1 MKIGANDVPSL
12 AIYSS
17 ESKDG
22 NADSARRIP
31 GLTLVRIL
39 TKFAV
44 LVALILVSAGFV
56 GWLYNYSTVR
66 HCRFPCATERQ
77 LLNDE
82 FGFTQMT

>member
-1 MKIGANDVPSL
+1 M
-12 AIYSS
+12 
-17 ESKDG
+17 
-22 NADSARRIP
+22 
-31 GLTLVRIL
+31 RIL